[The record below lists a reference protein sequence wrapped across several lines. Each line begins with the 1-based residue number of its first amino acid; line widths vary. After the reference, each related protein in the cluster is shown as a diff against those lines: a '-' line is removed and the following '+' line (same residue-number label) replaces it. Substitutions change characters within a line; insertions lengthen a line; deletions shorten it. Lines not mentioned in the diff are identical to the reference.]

1 MSQSTLRCAIYTRKS
16 SEEGLEQGFNSLDA
30 QREACEAFVLSQQH
44 EGWKLVPTLYDDG
57 GYSGGNMERPAL
69 KKLLTD
75 IDQKKVNVVV
85 VYKVD
90 RLTRS
95 LADFAKIVEQF
106 DAKGISFVSVTQQFN
121 TTSSM
126 GRLTLNVLLSFAQ
139 FEREVTGE
147 RIRDKIAASK
157 AKGMWMGGMPP
168 VGYRGHERTLVIDP
182 DSAALVN
189 HIFTEYLRLG
199 SVRALKKSLDS
210 SGKLTPQGTSKKSGR
225 TYGGSQFSRGQL
237 YNLLSNPVYIGQIRH
252 KGQVYPGQ
260 HPAIISQEL
269 WDAVQ
274 AQIADNKQ
282 GNIQRQSAP
291 SMSLMAGILFDEQG
305 NRLHPSH
312 SQKQSKRFRY
322 YISSTLKS
330 GPRKEAIDGIRVSA
344 LEIEVLVI
352 NYLKVWLSDHA
363 GLIEHLSPE
372 ANEVQALTHRAK
384 SLTSKLSGPLHEQYK
399 VLQLLIV
406 KAELFAEE
414 IKLEIN
420 TDQLTNKSS
429 PSIHLTIPAALK
441 RCGHSMR
448 LLVGSAKQSHR
459 HTKDLKLMNGIAKS
473 LEWLNQLTTGKVK
486 SMQEIAE
493 KEGVS
498 SSYVT
503 RSIYRAFLAPDI
515 VRAIMNGTQPAHLT
529 TDFIKR
535 HSPLPLDWKEQ
546 RRLLRCAPVVP
557 LN

>member
-1 MSQSTLRCAIYTRKS
+1 M
-16 SEEGLEQGFNSLDA
+16 
-30 QREACEAFVLSQQH
+30 
-44 EGWKLVPTLYDDG
+44 
-57 GYSGGNMERPAL
+57 
-69 KKLLTD
+69 
-75 IDQKKVNVVV
+75 
-85 VYKVD
+85 
-90 RLTRS
+90 
-95 LADFAKIVEQF
+95 
-106 DAKGISFVSVTQQFN
+106 
-121 TTSSM
+121 
-126 GRLTLNVLLSFAQ
+126 
-139 FEREVTGE
+139 
-147 RIRDKIAASK
+147 
-157 AKGMWMGGMPP
+157 
-168 VGYRGHERTLVIDP
+168 
-182 DSAALVN
+182 
-189 HIFTEYLRLG
+189 
-199 SVRALKKSLDS
+199 
-210 SGKLTPQGTSKKSGR
+210 
-225 TYGGSQFSRGQL
+225 
-237 YNLLSNPVYIGQIRH
+237 
-252 KGQVYPGQ
+252 
-260 HPAIISQEL
+260 
-269 WDAVQ
+269 Q

-291 SMSLMAGILFDEQG
+291 SMSLLAGILFDEQG

-322 YISSTLKS
+322 YISAPLKS

-344 LEIEVLVI
+344 QEIEALVI
-352 NYLKVWLSDHA
+352 NDLKDWLSDHA
-363 GLIEHLSPE
+363 GLIEHLTPE
-372 ANEVQALTHRAK
+372 ANGVQALTHRAK
-384 SLTSKLSGPLHEQYK
+384 SLTSKLSGSLHEQYK

-429 PSIHLTIPAALK
+429 SYVHLSIPAALK

-459 HTKDLKLMNGIAKS
+459 HTKDLKLINGIVKS
-473 LEWLNQLTTGKVK
+473 LDWLNQLTTGKVK

-546 RRLLRCAPVVP
+546 RRLLRCEPVVP